1 MKKLRPILAI
11 AVAIALLTVP
21 AYALDLEPGTGS
33 GFYCQ
38 DTAKVLS
45 AETEQLLAE
54 YNAVLETECSEAQ
67 LVVVTVNYLD
77 EDADVAAARL
87 MADWGVG
94 SLARSNGML
103 LLLVANEYRGW
114 LSVGDG
120 IDSVFD
126 DDIAAQYLDQYF
138 WDDVD
143 SDRFDDA
150 VQNLCSQLYAWYL
163 DYYDVSPAGDE
174 FPAESPSA
182 PAAAGVTGFLIAMLV
197 LLLLVFLVLLWV
209 FGSIGRFNRMRGW
222 GYSGGFFPI
231 FWFGGG
237 RRYREW
243 ARRQPPPPPPPVG
256 PGPRSGSHAA
266 PPPVRYRSSAPRGG
280 GFGGRPGGGAG
291 RSSGGPRGGGF
302 GGRSGGGFHGGGFG
316 GHSGGGGAGRK

>member
-1 MKKLRPILAI
+1 MKKIRTILAI
-11 AVAIALLTVP
+11 AVAVALLTVP

-45 AETEQLLAE
+45 AETEELLAE
-54 YNAVLETECSEAQ
+54 YNAVLEAECSEAQ

-143 SDRFDDA
+143 NDRFDDA

-163 DYYDVSPAGDE
+163 DYYDVSLASGELPT
-174 FPAESPSA
+174 ESASA
-182 PAAAGVTGFLIAMLV
+182 PAAAGVTGFLVAMLV

-209 FGSIGRFNRMRGW
+209 FGSVSRFNRMRGW

-243 ARRQPPPPPPPVG
+243 ARRQPPPPPPVG

-291 RSSGGPRGGGF
+291 RSSGGRSGGF